1 MERVN
6 KNYIL
11 VIAIVSICIVAA
23 AVSGCSF
30 SKSFEIGTP
39 TATPEPGSTATPTT
53 PGSTTTPGDTDE
65 KVTVTQSGDTITIA
79 GTMKAGTW
87 QLVSDAFDLEAGTYI
102 YTYTNEGSDDFTA
115 AIRSTSKD
123 SGYPLAVM
131 GGASDEGYLPVGSGG
146 NFQVEPGTAVFE
158 VSDAGTFTV
167 TLTKPATADSPPVTV
182 SGQADKVKARAV
194 SLAAGPV
201 TVSVTHTEFKGSEQS
216 STIVHL
222 LNVETGE
229 DVYLDNDWIKTE
241 TGEATGEI
249 TEPGLYVLSVDFS
262 YNSGGEATLTQ

>member
-1 MERVN
+1 MVLIN

-11 VIAIVSICIVAA
+11 VLGIISICIVAA

-39 TATPEPGSTATPTT
+39 SATPQ
-53 PGSTTTPGDTDE
+53 PGSTTTPAGTSD
-65 KVTVTQSGDTITIA
+65 KVTVTQSGDTITLT

-87 QLVSDAFDLEAGTYI
+87 QLVSDTFTLDAGTYI

-115 AIRSTSKD
+115 GIRSTSKD

-146 NFQVEPGTAVFE
+146 NFQVEPGAAVFE

-167 TLTKPATADSPPVTV
+167 TLTKPATADSPPVTLT
-182 SGQADKVKARAV
+182 GQADKVKARAIN
-194 SLAAGPV
+194 LAAGPV

-216 STIVHL
+216 STILHL

-229 DVYLDNDWIKTE
+229 DVYLDNDWISEE